1 MKTAKK
7 ITLKKYTNYRRNKTT
22 NKTKRSRKL
31 TKKNKR
37 YKSKSNPK
45 SKSKSNPKSKSKSKS
60 KSNPKSKSKSK
71 SKSKHTQLMDGGGC
85 GCSSN
90 SSSSSFKN
98 YMSDLKNTLNIDGKI
113 RGGGYS
119 VLPNK
124 SILGYKPTIKSY
136 DDINPPLLKDL

>member
-37 YKSKSNPK
+37 YKSKSNP
-45 SKSKSNPKSKSKSKS
+45 KSKS